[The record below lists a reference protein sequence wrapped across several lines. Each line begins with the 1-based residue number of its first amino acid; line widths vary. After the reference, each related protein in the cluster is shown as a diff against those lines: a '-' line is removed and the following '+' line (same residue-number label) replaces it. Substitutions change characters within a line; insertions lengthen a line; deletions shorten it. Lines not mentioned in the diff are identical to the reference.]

1 MGSNGSGIRTQLS
14 ADPLK
19 MAPAVKK
26 IIGAV
31 KRESRLERWW
41 NGGKLAGDQEDEII
55 KRMEYAAVQPVATKN
70 RITEMILYGL
80 NKIVSRIKSFE

>member
-1 MGSNGSGIRTQLS
+1 LGAGF
-14 ADPLK
+14 K
-19 MAPAVKK
+19 AV
-26 IIGAV
+26 
-31 KRESRLERWW
+31 ESRLERWW

>member
-1 MGSNGSGIRTQLS
+1 M
-14 ADPLK
+14 
-19 MAPAVKK
+19 
-26 IIGAV
+26 
-31 KRESRLERWW
+31 EC
-41 NGGKLAGDQEDEII
+41 GKLAGDQADEII